1 MILLYRLA
9 GRPLQAV
16 PQSSRKMTEDH
27 SIPTEVLHRFIART
41 ATTEERR
48 AVVRHLLA
56 GCSSCRRYLDGF
68 WPGRKQGNVVPL
80 FGANYD
86 RAFERAERVIP
97 VLTGHHPTCELLT
110 ELGSHPPDR
119 QELLVRNHQRY
130 WRMELCDDL
139 ILAASRQRFG
149 NTRQLVHRARL
160 AVIVA
165 ENLKPGKEGG
175 AARVEDYRS
184 RAWSEFAN
192 SLRISGDLTAADKA
206 FSIAQAHRLSGTG
219 DPSHEARFLSKLA
232 SLRSDQRRFGT
243 SLQLSRQ
250 ASTIWRT
257 LNDRQELG
265 RALMAQ
271 ASATGEAGYPEM
283 ALKAL
288 SEAGSLVEHDTD
300 SQLIVFLQHNTIR
313 FLSESGST
321 RMALRLYENI
331 RRSYGKASAPL
342 IRSKGL
348 WLEGQLLSA
357 AGETDAALQPL
368 TLAREELLAHES
380 SFEAAL
386 VSLDLASA
394 LGKLGRRQEMRRLAA
409 ATFHEMVARRVRR
422 EAFAALILLRNS
434 A

>member
-1 MILLYRLA
+1 
-9 GRPLQAV
+9 
-16 PQSSRKMTEDH
+16 
-27 SIPTEVLHRFIART
+27 
-41 ATTEERR
+41 
-48 AVVRHLLA
+48 
-56 GCSSCRRYLDGF
+56 
-68 WPGRKQGNVVPL
+68 
-80 FGANYD
+80 
-86 RAFERAERVIP
+86 
-97 VLTGHHPTCELLT
+97 
-110 ELGSHPPDR
+110 
-119 QELLVRNHQRY
+119 
-130 WRMELCDDL
+130 
-139 ILAASRQRFG
+139 
-149 NTRQLVHRARL
+149 
-160 AVIVA
+160 
-165 ENLKPGKEGG
+165 
-175 AARVEDYRS
+175 
-184 RAWSEFAN
+184 
-192 SLRISGDLTAADKA
+192 
-206 FSIAQAHRLSGTG
+206 
-219 DPSHEARFLSKLA
+219 
-232 SLRSDQRRFGT
+232 
-243 SLQLSRQ
+243 
-250 ASTIWRT
+250 
-257 LNDRQELG
+257 
-265 RALMAQ
+265 
-271 ASATGEAGYPEM
+271 
-283 ALKAL
+283 
-288 SEAGSLVEHDTD
+288 LVEHDTD